1 MTPPGP
7 NLELDDRDAA
17 ALNGELGAGVALAM
31 RVLVGVARSMAAPRL
46 IDISQAHV
54 DGCLYIGQ
62 VSLDFAERLATGG
75 ARVRVPTTTNVSA
88 IDRLRPDTWRGDP
101 TMVPN
106 ARRLMDAY
114 TALGCAPTWTC
125 APYQLGR
132 RPVLGE
138 NIAWGESNAIVFAN
152 SVLGARTQRYGDFVD
167 ISAAIVGRAPYAG
180 LHTDAGR
187 YGQILIE
194 IEDVPAEW
202 RTSETFFPLAGLVV
216 GQVAGALVPVV
227 TGIVSAT
234 EDQLKAFG
242 AAAASTGSVALFHV
256 VGVTPEA
263 PTLEACFPVS
273 PPVQVA
279 RIGLAELREAWSWL
293 DNGKGGK
300 LGAVCIGTPHFSE
313 SEFET
318 LARLL
323 DGRQVHPQT
332 PLIVS
337 TSRHVWSRVTASGL
351 ADQLVDAGI
360 QVVTDTCTYSTPI
373 LGRIDGLVLTNSAK
387 YAWYAPGNTG
397 AEIAFASLP
406 ACVESAVAGQLTMDP
421 LG

>member
-1 MTPPGP
+1 MPDEPD
-7 NLELDDRDAA
+7 LELDERDTA
-17 ALNGELGAGVALAM
+17 ALNGELGAGIALAM
-31 RVLVGVARSMAAPRL
+31 RVLVGVARSMRASRL

-62 VSLDFAERLATGG
+62 VSLDFAERLAGGG

-101 TMVPN
+101 EMVPN

-125 APYQLGR
+125 APYQLTR
-132 RPVLGE
+132 RPSLGE

-152 SVLGARTQRYGDFVD
+152 SVLGARTERYGDFVD
-167 ISAAIVGRAPYAG
+167 LSAAIVGRAPFAG
-180 LHTDAGR
+180 LHTDEGR
-187 YGQILIE
+187 HGQVLIE
-194 IEDVPAEW
+194 VEDVPAAW
-202 RTSETFFPLAGLVV
+202 RASDAFYPLVGLVI
-216 GQVAGALVPVV
+216 GQIAGSQVPVL
-227 TGIVSAT
+227 TGIASAT
-234 EDQLKAFG
+234 EDQLKALG

-263 PTLEACFPVS
+263 PTVEACFPVT
-273 PPVQVA
+273 PPTHVA
-279 RIGLAELREAWSWL
+279 RIGQVELREAWARLNS
-293 DNGKGGK
+293 GKGDR

-313 SEFET
+313 SEFDT
-318 LARLL
+318 LAELL
-323 DGRQVHPQT
+323 DGRQVHPTT
-332 PLIVS
+332 PLVVS
-337 TSRHVWSRVTASGL
+337 TSRHVWSRVIASGL
-351 ADQLVDAGI
+351 ADHLMDAGI

-387 YAWYAPGNTG
+387 YAWYAPANIG

-406 ACVESAVAGQLTMDP
+406 TCVESAVAGRLTEDP